1 MIIEEFSKIQVLNEN
16 EVKKWA
22 DKVHSLKDI
31 WVPKKVTK
39 DINIFILGT
48 ATYLD
53 YNEDLSIKGKEYIKN
68 RYKYYNK
75 KYRQDLIN
83 IFQPLYD
90 KVISALSINLNPLA
104 VTSITAKSV
113 TIFFTQPTSFMYCTI
128 QYILT

>member
-39 DINIFILGT
+39 EINIFILGT

-53 YNEDLSIKGKEYIKN
+53 YNEDLSIEGKKYIKN
-68 RYKYYNK
+68 RYK
-75 KYRQDLIN
+75 
-83 IFQPLYD
+83 
-90 KVISALSINLNPLA
+90 
-104 VTSITAKSV
+104 
-113 TIFFTQPTSFMYCTI
+113 
-128 QYILT
+128 